1 MGGGVGGGIPNVR
14 SPSDLFS
21 FSHIRNSARL
31 DDSRLGA
38 LRDASQS
45 TEGLMAT
52 VAEQL
57 GKKRPRRP
65 VPCSGDDQPDPAQR
79 VGADVHARIGIGL
92 PMSNIYARSGI
103 LSFTSGS
110 VIGLCLLKRVTGTLE
125 DLWTWCP
132 WMDGVRIADSEW

>member
-1 MGGGVGGGIPNVR
+1 MLWRRRLGGGIPNVKA
-14 SPSDLFS
+14 PSDLFS

-52 VAEQL
+52 VTEQL
-57 GKKRPRRP
+57 GKKRTRRP
-65 VPCSGDDQPDPAQR
+65 VPSSSDAQPDPAQR

-92 PMSNIYARSGI
+92 PMSNIYAR
-103 LSFTSGS
+103 
-110 VIGLCLLKRVTGTLE
+110 
-125 DLWTWCP
+125 
-132 WMDGVRIADSEW
+132 

>member
-1 MGGGVGGGIPNVR
+1 MLIGAGGGIPNVK

-21 FSHIRNSARL
+21 FSHVRNSARL

-57 GKKRPRRP
+57 GKKRTRRP
-65 VPCSGDDQPDPAQR
+65 VPSSGDDRPVPAQR
-79 VGADVHARIGIGL
+79 VGAEVHGRIGIGL
-92 PMSNIYARSGI
+92 PMSNIYARSEI
-103 LSFTSGS
+103 LSFTSRS
-110 VIGLCLLKRVTGTLE
+110 AIGLWALKRVTGTLE
-125 DLWTWCP
+125 DL
-132 WMDGVRIADSEW
+132 